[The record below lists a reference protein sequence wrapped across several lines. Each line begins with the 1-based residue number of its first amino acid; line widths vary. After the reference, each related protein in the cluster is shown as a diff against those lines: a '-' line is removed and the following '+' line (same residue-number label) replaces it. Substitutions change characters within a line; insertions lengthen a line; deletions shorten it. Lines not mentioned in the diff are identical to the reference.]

1 MIKKQHSNLP
11 FRPRRL
17 RKNES
22 IRRLVRE
29 SQITSDDLI
38 YPLFVRDGKNI
49 KSEISTMPGIF
60 HFSPDSIL
68 SEIEELLKLGLNRII
83 LFGIPN
89 EKDALGSDAF
99 SDKGII
105 QQTAKEIKS
114 RFPEMYLISD
124 VCMCEYTDHGH
135 CGVIFDNEVHNDTT
149 LTYLQKQAV
158 SHAEAGVDMVA
169 PSGMMDGMITA
180 IRDSLDVAEF
190 EDIPI
195 MSYAVKYSSAFY
207 GPFRDAA
214 ESIPQFGDRRQY
226 QMDPAN
232 SREALKEVDL
242 DMAEGADII
251 MIKPAMAYLDIIRQ
265 VKDICALP
273 IAAYNVSG
281 EYSMVKAA
289 AEKGWINGAKVRNE
303 LLLSIKRAGSDIILT
318 YFAKDF
324 VKSED

>member
-1 MIKKQHSNLP
+1 MKKQQSNLP

-17 RKNES
+17 RKNDS
-22 IRRLVRE
+22 IRRLVQE
-29 SQITSDDLI
+29 TQVTKDDLI
-38 YPLFVRDGKNI
+38 YPLFVRDGKNL
-49 KSEISTMPGIF
+49 KSEISSMPGVY

-68 SEIEELLKLGLNRII
+68 HEIEALLKLGLDRTI

-89 EKDALGSDAF
+89 EKDEIGSDAI
-99 SDKGII
+99 SENGII
-105 QQTAKEIKS
+105 QRTTREIKS
-114 RFPEMYLISD
+114 RFPVMYLISD

-135 CGVIFDNEVHNDTT
+135 CGIIIDNEVHNDTT

-158 SHAEAGVDMVA
+158 SHAQAGIDMVA
-169 PSGMMDGMITA
+169 PSGMMDGMIGA
-180 IRDSLDVAEF
+180 IREGLDDAEF
-190 EDIPI
+190 AGIPI
-195 MSYAVKYSSAFY
+195 MSYAAKYSSAFY
-207 GPFRDAA
+207 GPFRDAV
-214 ESIPQFGDRRQY
+214 ESTPQFGDRKQY

-289 AEKGWINGAKVRNE
+289 AEKGWIDEAKVRDE
-303 LLLSIKRAGSDIILT
+303 LLLSIKRAGADIIIS
-318 YFAKDF
+318 YFAKEF
-324 VKSED
+324 VS

>member
-1 MIKKQHSNLP
+1 MKKQQSNLP

-17 RKNES
+17 RKNDS

-29 SQITSDDLI
+29 TQVTKDDLI
-38 YPLFVRDGKNI
+38 YPLFVRDGKNL
-49 KSEISTMPGIF
+49 KSEISSMPGVY

-68 SEIEELLKLGLNRII
+68 HEIDALLKLGLDRTI

-89 EKDALGSDAF
+89 EKDEIGSDAI
-99 SDKGII
+99 SENGII
-105 QQTAKEIKS
+105 QRTTREIKS

-135 CGVIFDNEVHNDTT
+135 CGIIIDNEVHNDTT

-158 SHAEAGVDMVA
+158 SHAQAGIDMVA
-169 PSGMMDGMITA
+169 PSGMMDGMIEA
-180 IRDSLDVAEF
+180 IREGLDDAEF
-190 EDIPI
+190 AGIPI
-195 MSYAVKYSSAFY
+195 MSYAAKYSSAFY
-207 GPFRDAA
+207 GPFRDAV
-214 ESIPQFGDRRQY
+214 ESTPQFGDRKQY

-289 AEKGWINGAKVRNE
+289 AEKGWIDEAKVRDE
-303 LLLSIKRAGSDIILT
+303 LLLSIKRAGADIIIS
-318 YFAKDF
+318 YFAKEF
-324 VKSED
+324 VS

>member
-1 MIKKQHSNLP
+1 MKKQQSNLP

-17 RKNES
+17 RKNDS
-22 IRRLVRE
+22 IRRLVQE
-29 SQITSDDLI
+29 TQVTKDDLI
-38 YPLFVRDGKNI
+38 YPLFVRDGKNL
-49 KSEISTMPGIF
+49 KSEISSMPGVY

-68 SEIEELLKLGLNRII
+68 HEIEALLKLGLDRTI

-89 EKDALGSDAF
+89 EKDEIGSDAI
-99 SDKGII
+99 SENGII
-105 QQTAKEIKS
+105 QRTTREIKS

-135 CGVIFDNEVHNDTT
+135 CGIIIDNEVHNDTT

-158 SHAEAGVDMVA
+158 SHAQAGIDMVA
-169 PSGMMDGMITA
+169 PSGMMDGMIEA
-180 IRDSLDVAEF
+180 IREGLDDAEF
-190 EDIPI
+190 AGIPI
-195 MSYAVKYSSAFY
+195 MSYAAKYSSAFY
-207 GPFRDAA
+207 GPFRDAV
-214 ESIPQFGDRRQY
+214 ESTPQFGDRKQY

-289 AEKGWINGAKVRNE
+289 AEKGWIDEAKVRDE
-303 LLLSIKRAGSDIILT
+303 LLLSIKRAGADIIIS
-318 YFAKDF
+318 YFAKEF
-324 VKSED
+324 VS